1 MFKNKKR
8 LLCFLIAAVLVLTGI
23 MGFLYETSKKK
34 SISPSAAAINSTET
48 ENAVPIEEQQ
58 VNYDSFDKLDEFAEG
73 VTDLVEDDNLGKNG
87 EFDLKRL
94 LVFSET
100 DTFDVQGAT
109 DVIF

>member
-1 MFKNKKR
+1 M
-8 LLCFLIAAVLVLTGI
+8 
-23 MGFLYETSKKK
+23 
-34 SISPSAAAINSTET
+34 
-48 ENAVPIEEQQ
+48 
-58 VNYDSFDKLDEFAEG
+58 NYDSFDKLDEFAEG